1 MKNEPMAGQYSLF
14 DMMPSESK
22 PYEYHFKRYLGQ
34 KVKFSTGM
42 ISLENKTYSIKE
54 IQSYYTIVVDDKG
67 EEFVG
72 TPTTIYP
79 EREDEL
85 NDRFS

>member
-1 MKNEPMAGQYSLF
+1 MKNEPMAGQYSIF

-54 IQSYYTIVVDDKG
+54 IQNYYTIVVDDKG

-79 EREDEL
+79 EREDEF
-85 NDRFS
+85 NDRIT

>member
-85 NDRFS
+85 NDWFS